1 MLTNYLLI
9 IFCLLA
15 LFCSF
20 MVIASKNPIHSI
32 LYLILVFCNVTF
44 VLILLGVEFIAIIF
58 LIVYV
63 GAIAVLF
70 LFVVMMLNIKILELD
85 EVFWRYI
92 PAGLLISSCFLF
104 QLFAFGFS
112 FNIVEVFSLL
122 LNSGFYSVHKL
133 ALSFSEIPKI
143 SGLLVNGIYVTPVLS
158 DFQINDYAFINTIY
172 KTDSFFC
179 FVRLSDFSV
188 NLLPLNLE
196 ITNTEVL
203 GWLIYTYT
211 FFIFLV
217 VSLILLI
224 SMIGSIIL
232 VLNQNI
238 NIKRQVIF
246 RQSLRDLK
254 TSVSLIN

>member
-1 MLTNYLLI
+1 
-9 IFCLLA
+9 
-15 LFCSF
+15 
-20 MVIASKNPIHSI
+20 
-32 LYLILVFCNVTF
+32 
-44 VLILLGVEFIAIIF
+44 
-58 LIVYV
+58 
-63 GAIAVLF
+63 
-70 LFVVMMLNIKILELD
+70 
-85 EVFWRYI
+85 
-92 PAGLLISSCFLF
+92 
-104 QLFAFGFS
+104 
-112 FNIVEVFSLL
+112 
-122 LNSGFYSVHKL
+122 
-133 ALSFSEIPKI
+133 
-143 SGLLVNGIYVTPVLS
+143 
-158 DFQINDYAFINTIY
+158 
-172 KTDSFFC
+172 
-179 FVRLSDFSV
+179 LSDFSV